1 MANLGN
7 GGRTGNGGSTGLS
20 QKNSSA
26 LKKAQLN
33 ATQERAIHEVLGR
46 LFPLLSPVTRSEL
59 SRVYGTEFIK
69 SLNSVDSINGLKKY
83 IHDHCKD
90 WLKQHTEGFTGH
102 VPASW
107 GRIQLSGSGKFTR
120 VSPATKSSK
129 AT

>member
-7 GGRTGNGGSTGLS
+7 GARTANGRSTGLT
-20 QKNSSA
+20 QKSSPA
-26 LKKAQLN
+26 LKRANLSS
-33 ATQERAIHEVLGR
+33 TQERAVLVVLGR
-46 LFPLLSPVTRSEL
+46 LFPLLSGVTLSEL
-59 SRVYGTEFIK
+59 SDIYGADFIK
-69 SLNSVDSINGLKKY
+69 ALNSVDSTNGLKRY

-107 GRIQLSGSGKFTR
+107 GRIPLASSGKFTR
-120 VSPATKSSK
+120 VSPDTKSSK

>member
-7 GGRTGNGGSTGLS
+7 GGRTGNGGSSGSS
-20 QKNSSA
+20 QKSSPA

-33 ATQERAIHEVLGR
+33 ATQARAIQREVQI
-46 LFPLLSPVTRSEL
+46 LFPRLSSVTLSEL
-59 SRVYGTEFIK
+59 SGIYGADFIRAIN
-69 SLNSVDSINGLKKY
+69 SLDSTNGLKRY

-107 GRIQLSGSGKFTR
+107 GRIPLASSGKFTR
-120 VSPATKSSK
+120 VSLDTKSSK

>member
-7 GGRTGNGGSTGLS
+7 GGRTGNGGSSGSS
-20 QKNSSA
+20 QKSSPA

-33 ATQERAIHEVLGR
+33 ATQARAIQRELQI
-46 LFPLLSPVTRSEL
+46 LFPRLSSVTLSEL
-59 SRVYGTEFIK
+59 SDIYGADCIK
-69 SLNSVDSINGLKKY
+69 AINSVDSTNGLKRY

-102 VPASW
+102 VRASW
-107 GRIQLSGSGKFTR
+107 GRIPLASSGKFTR
-120 VSPATKSSK
+120 VSPDTKSSK